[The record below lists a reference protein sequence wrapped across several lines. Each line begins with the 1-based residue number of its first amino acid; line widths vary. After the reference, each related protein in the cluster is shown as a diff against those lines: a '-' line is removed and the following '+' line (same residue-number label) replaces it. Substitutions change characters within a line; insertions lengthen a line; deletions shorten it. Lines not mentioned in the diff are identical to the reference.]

1 MIKCIVKGTVAIILP
16 PNYFAKKHLLN
27 IASISWRYLYSIQ
40 YLYQKYNFD
49 LLHGV
54 IETGE
59 LCGTWFCSVLYSSV
73 SRIPHVP
80 SIDYKATRGH
90 NKNTA
95 LTPRWHKKLNSVIY
109 TMELDSEV
117 SMILCS
123 FNFQGHRGVDAI
135 FLNNKNKNLEPLHTI
150 FCSRILGE
158 NEFWH
163 KKLLQNGCGTVS
175 LIGEN

>member
-1 MIKCIVKGTVAIILP
+1 MKI
-16 PNYFAKKHLLN
+16 
-27 IASISWRYLYSIQ
+27 SIQ
-40 YLYQKYNFD
+40 YTVFVSKGQFWFAPRCDWNWIISFVEPDFVVYCIAVYPGFHMYF
-49 LLHGV
+49 LLT
-54 IETGE
+54 I
-59 LCGTWFCSVLYSSV
+59 
-73 SRIPHVP
+73 
-80 SIDYKATRGH
+80 KATRGH

-158 NEFWH
+158 NEFWQ

-175 LIGEN
+175 LIGEH

>member
-1 MIKCIVKGTVAIILP
+1 MLRFREDIYTV
-16 PNYFAKKHLLN
+16 
-27 IASISWRYLYSIQ
+27 YSICIKSTILICSTVWLKLDNQ
-40 YLYQKYNFD
+40 
-49 LLHGV
+49 
-54 IETGE
+54 
-59 LCGTWFCSVLYSSV
+59 LCGTWFCSVLYGSV

-175 LIGEN
+175 LIGEH